1 MLYNCIMISF
11 VNVYVKYTKEFY
23 ALANVNFKADAGEVV
38 CLLGPKDSGKTSI
51 LRLLAGLE
59 KQDKGEIYVKDI
71 PLEKLDYQNDISMG
85 YIPYKANFFDKKNV
99 YQNLKYV
106 LDIRKIDKSQIE
118 EKINKAT
125 IDFRLESL
133 LHEKIYKLSLFQ
145 KYLVSIARLSF
156 RKLDVLLIDNI
167 FDELTK
173 DETKE
178 ILKLLK
184 NHFID
189 KSTLILFATA
199 NENIAKGI
207 ATRTL
212 CLENGVI
219 TKEIKQ

>member
-1 MLYNCIMISF
+1 MISF
-11 VNVYVKYTKEFY
+11 VNVFVKYTKEFF
-23 ALANVNFKADAGEVV
+23 ALANISFKAETGEVV

-85 YIPYKANFFDKKNV
+85 YIPYKANFFDKKSV

-106 LDIRKIDKSQIE
+106 LDIRKTDNSQGE
-118 EKINKAT
+118 EKINKAV

-133 LHEKIYKLSLFQ
+133 LHEKVYKLSLFQ

-156 RKLDVLLIDNI
+156 RKLDVLLVDNI

-173 DETKE
+173 EESKE
-178 ILKLLK
+178 LLKLFKKYFVDK
-184 NHFID
+184 N
-189 KSTLILFATA
+189 TLVLLATT
-199 NENIAKGI
+199 NENIAKNI